1 MSGLTV
7 AEDYL
12 EIPNPPLFLI
22 DRSQNILHLIT
33 NI

>member
-22 DRSQNILHLIT
+22 DRSQNATDI
-33 NI
+33 